1 MGGPND
7 EFYSRDTTSRS
18 QQTRSGTTTV
28 SEEALGRNTRVHTTM
43 LAKDRRIR
51 TQARNPVVI
60 IADVTGSMG
69 NLPKIFW
76 DKAPMIVG
84 QIKERGYLSDPEFC
98 VAAVGDVVHDRGPIQ
113 VAEFCQPREMDTWL
127 ERMWLEGNGGNNDRE
142 SYETMAWYYA
152 YCCDLPEECTPFL
165 IILGDE
171 GFYDEISGQN
181 LNALFGSNRNNT
193 TAIAVF
199 RDLRAKFHGNVFHIH
214 RRYGRMTEERIVH
227 QWQSALGENNVLFLG
242 TDRAIADVT
251 LGIFALM
258 TGSRTIDEYIAD
270 MRQRG
275 QDEGRCAEVRK
286 TLQPLLAIAP
296 QKRIEEP
303 PAPPPPPAAS
313 KKRGRK
319 KKEDPPTSGGTPDSG
334 GDDWKLA

>member
-1 MGGPND
+1 MGGGGS
-7 EFYSRDTTSRS
+7 FYDRDTTSRNQRTS
-18 QQTRSGTTTV
+18 SGTTTS
-28 SEEALGRNTRVHTTM
+28 SEEALGRNTRVHPTM
-43 LAKDRRIR
+43 LTKDRRIR
-51 TQARNPVVI
+51 TSARNPVCI

-84 QIKERGYLSDPEFC
+84 QTKERGYLPDPAFC

-127 ERMWLEGNGGNNDRE
+127 ERMWLEGNGGGNDRE
-142 SYETMAWYYA
+142 SYETMAWYFA
-152 YCCDLPEECTPFL
+152 HCCDLPEECTPFL

-171 GFYDEISGQN
+171 GFYDEISGTN
-181 LNALFGSNRNNT
+181 LNALFGSEKKNVESNR
-193 TAIAVF
+193 VF
-199 RDLRAKFHGNVFHIH
+199 RDLKARFHGNVFHIH
-214 RRYGRMTEERIVH
+214 RRYNREAEERIVR
-227 QWQSALGENNVLFLG
+227 QWQSALGKNNVLFLG
-242 TDRAIADVT
+242 TDRAVADVT

-275 QDEGRCAEVRK
+275 QDEERCAEVRE

-296 QKRIEEP
+296 PKRVEELP
-303 PAPPPPPAAS
+303 VPPPPPASS
-313 KKRGRK
+313 KQRGRK
-319 KKEDPPTSGGTPDSG
+319 KKEDPPPSGGTPDSG
-334 GDDWKLA
+334 GDDWKLV